1 MQLLPFEVASHIA
14 GYWMA
19 GGPLSFRVIMWL
31 WPKEAVTSWHSQFQL
46 QMPTGHFLHVPEHG
60 GQRGHYQVQTRF
72 KGYLLILD
80 LL

>member
-1 MQLLPFEVASHIA
+1 
-14 GYWMA
+14 
-19 GGPLSFRVIMWL
+19 MWL
-31 WPKEAVTSWHSQFQL
+31 WPEEAVTSWHSQFQL